1 MFFAPKPPIKEKAEE
16 KQPEQM
22 QTTAQDVPVAP
33 VAPVAPPPV
42 PEQNGESLE
51 QNSMMTSAPL
61 QAIDENDISELSE
74 YCCNR
79 SDEVYRKYYERF
91 ENFSDEHKQLLERMA
106 KSMMQRFAETVTAE
120 QYDDLDEWIDFI
132 QKFECFT
139 FQELQYI
146 GRLRTDE
153 AKEKYRIQ
161 KECIQFEFPQGFTQL
176 RLIEECRALNAL
188 DLQNPDNFD
197 LMFDITMQ
205 MLVGKIVVIHF
216 REGKVREELARFVV
230 TDRYMNLRG
239 VDIIDEYPV
248 LVNWLVEFIAGYLGK
263 KYPRSLKDYQAVM
276 SVREERL
283 KSLNK

>member
-1 MFFAPKPPIKEKAEE
+1 MQGLFLDASVLTSKQVNEE
-16 KQPEQM
+16 
-22 QTTAQDVPVAP
+22 
-33 VAPVAPPPV
+33 
-42 PEQNGESLE
+42 
-51 QNSMMTSAPL
+51 
-61 QAIDENDISELSE
+61 I
-74 YCCNR
+74 
-79 SDEVYRKYYERF
+79 
-91 ENFSDEHKQLLERMA
+91 
-106 KSMMQRFAETVTAE
+106 
-120 QYDDLDEWIDFI
+120 
-132 QKFECFT
+132 
-139 FQELQYI
+139 
-146 GRLRTDE
+146 
-153 AKEKYRIQ
+153 KYRIQ

-188 DLQNPDNFD
+188 DLENPDNFD

-216 REGKVREELARFVV
+216 REGKAREELARFVV